1 MNESSAESWMEKAWH
16 NLSAAKLLFE
26 ANHYT
31 DIIAVE
37 LHYAI
42 EKSLK
47 SFLAYENKKIPK
59 THDLIELY
67 RISRH
72 FIEFDEREIDLLIIA
87 TEYHIR
93 ESYPQFERTLPAR
106 DEIREV
112 LDFTENLFD
121 EVLKKLDI
129 DRKDIEL

>member
-1 MNESSAESWMEKAWH
+1 MNESLAKDWLEKSWH
-16 NLSAAKLLFE
+16 NLSTAQLLYE

-37 LHYAI
+37 IHYSI

-67 RISRH
+67 KINRH
-72 FIEFDEREIDLLIIA
+72 FVEFDESEIELLIIA

-93 ESYPQFERTLPAR
+93 ESYPQFERSLPSR
-106 DEIREV
+106 KEVREV
-112 LDFTENLFD
+112 LKFSEKLFND
-121 EVLKKLDI
+121 ILKKMNI
-129 DRKDIEL
+129 DIEDIK